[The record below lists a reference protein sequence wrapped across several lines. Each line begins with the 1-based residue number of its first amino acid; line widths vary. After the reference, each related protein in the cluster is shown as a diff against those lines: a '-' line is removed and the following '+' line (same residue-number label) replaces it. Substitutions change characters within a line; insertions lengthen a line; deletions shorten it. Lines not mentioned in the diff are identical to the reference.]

1 MTAILSHRS
10 QEGRIDRLDATRGIA
25 ILGILLM
32 NIFGFALPQM
42 AYINPVYSQSISQID
57 MAIWVFF
64 NLFIQGKFLTIFS
77 ILFGATL
84 ALLRRKGDRWN
95 MSRLVILAVL
105 GLIHGIGFW
114 SGDILFAYAVTG
126 CIALL
131 IFKQYDPGNLL
142 KIAGFVYFIGL
153 VSLLLLGSTVGSS
166 DFWVVSE
173 EQALYESLGNT
184 AGGSVSLIYR
194 TQSML
199 TMVEMLF
206 IQYGWQLLGL
216 MIAGYV
222 AMRSGWLS
230 GQFSSQH
237 YRRMAM
243 LLIIP
248 ALLVQAVSLYM
259 QSLSGWSYFATAIV
273 GYVIN
278 ELMSPL
284 QSFGYIAL
292 IYGFWGTLQ
301 HSVLAKM
308 LQCTG
313 RMALSNYL
321 LQTLICVTIFYYSGY
336 FNHFSRS
343 ELLLFIVPIW
353 AVNLLFSYFWLSF
366 FHQGPM
372 EWGWRRLTEK
382 LDRI

>member
-42 AYINPVYSQSISQID
+42 AYINPVYSQSISQTD
-57 MAIWVFF
+57 MAIWVVF

-199 TMVEMLF
+199 KP
-206 IQYGWQLLGL
+206 W
-216 MIAGYV
+216 
-222 AMRSGWLS
+222 W
-230 GQFSSQH
+230 
-237 YRRMAM
+237 
-243 LLIIP
+243 
-248 ALLVQAVSLYM
+248 
-259 QSLSGWSYFATAIV
+259 
-273 GYVIN
+273 
-278 ELMSPL
+278 
-284 QSFGYIAL
+284 
-292 IYGFWGTLQ
+292 
-301 HSVLAKM
+301 K
-308 LQCTG
+308 C
-313 RMALSNYL
+313 
-321 LQTLICVTIFYYSGY
+321 C
-336 FNHFSRS
+336 
-343 ELLLFIVPIW
+343 
-353 AVNLLFSYFWLSF
+353 LFSMGGSC
-366 FHQGPM
+366 
-372 EWGWRRLTEK
+372 WG
-382 LDRI
+382 